1 MEDIYTQD
9 DVPSNMGK
17 LIQAVGAAITG
28 ISVDPN
34 DPNHVVI
41 TVGGYGTVSSGK
53 VQETFNALDE
63 DVDWTNIWNASGLGK
78 LPCYDVIIDAMDPS
92 GQTILIGTEYGI
104 FATDNGGGDWVMAN
118 QNMASA
124 SDQATRCH

>member
-17 LIQAVGAAITG
+17 LIQTVGAAITG

-34 DPNHVVI
+34 NSNHVVM
-41 TVGGYGTVSSGK
+41 VGGYGNVSSGK

-63 DVDWTNIWNASGLGK
+63 DVN
-78 LPCYDVIIDAMDPS
+78 
-92 GQTILIGTEYGI
+92 
-104 FATDNGGGDWVMAN
+104 
-118 QNMASA
+118 
-124 SDQATRCH
+124 